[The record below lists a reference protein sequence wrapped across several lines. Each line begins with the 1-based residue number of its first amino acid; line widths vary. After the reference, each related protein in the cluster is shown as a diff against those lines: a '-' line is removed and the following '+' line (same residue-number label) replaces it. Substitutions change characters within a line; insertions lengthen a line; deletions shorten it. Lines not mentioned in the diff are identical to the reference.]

1 MIFYIDFIAIFKYHT
16 LLINMNAPM
25 DLVKKDLYLYE
36 IDDQIKLRR
45 NLILEKNKSLNKKKK
60 TNHFLEEVKNDYQKY
75 YQYIIHEK
83 QQQYDSMKILQVY
96 LEDLIK
102 MDKINNIELKNAK
115 YEQKQILDEMDK
127 IKMELDQI
135 IKK

>member
-1 MIFYIDFIAIFKYHT
+1 
-16 LLINMNAPM
+16 M

-36 IDDQIKLRR
+36 IEDQIKLRR
-45 NLILEKNKSLNKKKK
+45 NLILEKNKSLIKKKK

-75 YQYIIHEK
+75 YEYIIYEK
-83 QQQYDSMKILQVY
+83 QQEYEYMKLLQGY
-96 LEDLIK
+96 LEELIK
-102 MDKINNIELKNAK
+102 TNKINNIELKNAK

>member
-1 MIFYIDFIAIFKYHT
+1 MKNIYVLWTRIFSEIISIIRNKYPLGCFYT
-16 LLINMNAPM
+16 I
-25 DLVKKDLYLYE
+25 
-36 IDDQIKLRR
+36 
-45 NLILEKNKSLNKKKK
+45 KKKK

-75 YQYIIHEK
+75 YEYIIHEK
-83 QQQYDSMKILQVY
+83 QQEYEYMKVLQGY

-102 MDKINNIELKNAK
+102 TNKINNIELKNAK